1 MEAGQGRMSLPGITP
16 ATHSVD
22 YGRIEFMTRNFPRN
36 LSRNLFIAA
45 LFLLFAD
52 ASFAQGTGHKPA
64 HHRHHH
70 HHKHHSKHHSVKH

>member
-1 MEAGQGRMSLPGITP
+1 
-16 ATHSVD
+16 
-22 YGRIEFMTRNFPRN
+22 MTRNFLSN

-52 ASFAQGTGHKPA
+52 ASFAQGTGHKPT
-64 HHRHHH
+64 HHHHTHHHTH